1 MTAKRIKQHGMSGA
15 AADLLAA
22 YVPKLMGIS
31 NLCGTDTR
39 YFPACLSMVL
49 QRVHTNTSAISMV
62 LLMST

>member
-1 MTAKRIKQHGMSGA
+1 MSGA